1 MESYFKLHIVVSPVL
16 QRNRI
21 IVILYETTINVY
33 VNELIIKYNIF

>member
-1 MESYFKLHIVVSPVL
+1 MESYFKLHIVVSSVL